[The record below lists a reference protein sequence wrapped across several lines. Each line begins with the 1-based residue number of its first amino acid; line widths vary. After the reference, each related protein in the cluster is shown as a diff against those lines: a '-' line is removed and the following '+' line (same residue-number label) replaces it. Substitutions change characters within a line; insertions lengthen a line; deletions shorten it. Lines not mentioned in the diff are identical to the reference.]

1 MGVKHSTG
9 LSAPHIAS
17 VPNDDADRKSRIF
30 NDQHECAL
38 HRLSFQT
45 ILAKYTTLNID
56 SFATR
61 LNHQLEHYVCWKPD
75 SGCIL

>member
-9 LSAPHIAS
+9 LSAPLIAS

-45 ILAKYTTLNID
+45 ILAKY
-56 SFATR
+56 
-61 LNHQLEHYVCWKPD
+61 KP
-75 SGCIL
+75 